1 MHDRAHT
8 HTHTRTRP
16 SARPSARLAALAVT
30 AFAAMGLSLG
40 SAAPALAHDE
50 LVGSSVEVDVATGAA
65 NAITLSFNNDIMDVG
80 TEILVTGPGGSDATD
95 GAPIVAGR
103 DVRQPL
109 AAPLAAG
116 DYDVVWRVVS
126 SDGHPIQ
133 GAFALLVSETGE
145 GTLSEAGDPGEEE
158 HEHGDEE
165 HGDEDHGD
173 HDHGDEPE
181 VTTQAD
187 GEATAAGQPWWLWA
201 LIGIGSAGVV
211 AAVITSAVVGAKRRR
226 EAMGGEQGAGESGA
240 DENSADESS
249 TDESGADR

>member
-1 MHDRAHT
+1 MHDRAQT
-8 HTHTRTRP
+8 HTHARTRP

-30 AFAAMGLSLG
+30 AFAAIGLSLG

-50 LVGSSVEVDVATGAA
+50 LVGYSVEADVATGAA
-65 NAITLSFNNDIMDVG
+65 KAITLSFNNDIMDVG
-80 TEILVTGPGGSDATD
+80 TEILVTGPSGSDATD
-95 GAPIVAGR
+95 GAPIVTGR

-145 GTLSEAGDPGEEE
+145 GTLSVAGDSGEEE
-158 HEHGDEE
+158 HE

-181 VTTQAD
+181 VTTLAD

-226 EAMGGEQGAGESGA
+226 EAMGGEQGAGGSGA
-240 DENSADESS
+240 DENSADEN
-249 TDESGADR
+249 GADR